1 MASVL
6 SGGAAVPKPGAR
18 SMKQDRRWALRW
30 SYFFLVLF
38 AIFFLTPPIYMLITS
53 LKSSA
58 EIGAVTNPWFV
69 YAPTLENYAALNNS
83 LYLNTILR
91 SLVLAV
97 SATLG
102 CLALGFPVAF
112 FMSRQEPRM
121 QRLLILAILLPFW
134 ASFVIR
140 TYAWINVLDDNGPIA
155 GALRAVGLLH
165 GDLGLVYTSK
175 AIAIGMIATYLPL
188 MILPLFVALERI
200 DQSLLAAA
208 SDLGASSRRTFRR
221 VLVPLAKPGIY
232 AGCLLVGVPA
242 TGEYVIP
249 AILGGGKTLML
260 GNIIGDQFL
269 TTGNYPFGAAL
280 ATSFMLV
287 LTIFLVLVRRR
298 QTAAE
303 VVL

>member
-1 MASVL
+1 MARRAWETGRHIL
-6 SGGAAVPKPGAR
+6 AVP
-18 SMKQDRRWALRW
+18 ALGW
-30 SYFFLVLF
+30 WLLLFVAPLALLLVYSFGQLD
-38 AIFFLTPPIYMLITS
+38 IITFKLS
-53 LKSSA
+53 F
-58 EIGAVTNPWFV
+58 GW
-69 YAPTLENYAALNNS
+69 TLENYAALNNS

-112 FMSRQEPRM
+112 FMSRQQPRM